1 MASTPTQSRRLIEDW
16 LPINEISIE
25 AIREGGALAGHPPV
39 NQLHVWWARR
49 PLIASRATVAAS
61 ILPEDANRA
70 EFISNIGTSP
80 DVVTARQRMDE
91 VKATGQWS
99 NIPFPNKR
107 SFLHNPE
114 FLTKALNDVPTI
126 LDITA
131 GGGSIPFEA
140 GRLGLKTIANELN
153 PVAGLILRATCE
165 WPQKH
170 GWELLDH
177 FQDVKGRFLG
187 RVRELTTDL
196 YPEEPQPEAEPGN
209 QQNSNVRAKRYVWA
223 YLFAR
228 TVTCPSCEGTI
239 PLSPNWRLDS
249 KGAGIRVVP
258 DTTSGTCSF
267 EIVTRTYDQSP
278 GTVSR
283 AKATCPYPNCGATTP
298 AGYISTE
305 AQAGRL
311 GHQLYCII
319 YRDTWKTKTKSGR
332 DSKRPKTA
340 RGFRVPISDGGNTAK
355 VDTRLAKLAELWERD
370 DILPNE
376 EIFRGDK
383 TATPL
388 DYGMPR
394 WRDMF
399 STRQLLAHGYCVQ
412 AFHDLVDEDRDAG
425 KLDGNRKAAW
435 CYVALGVDKL
445 MNRNSLLS
453 RWNPNKGKETVEAT
467 FDSHDFGMK
476 WSYAEMAI
484 AIEGLGLEWA
494 LNDLDDCLK
503 ELIQMAGHQ
512 RNETPNGELMPVGS
526 DETVIALPSKVTVG
540 PAQDTDLPPASVDAI
555 VFDPPYHNNVNYAEL
570 SDFFYVW
577 LKRTAGY
584 VLGNSMMS
592 PHLTDKVNEAIA
604 SPARFREQAQ
614 GSGKSASA
622 LANRDYEN
630 KMAEIFREC
639 RRVIKPDGIMT
650 VMFTHKSTDAWDAL
664 TVALIESGF
673 GITRTWPV
681 KTEADSSIHIMDRA
695 AARSTILLVCRPRAD
710 NPTPEPWHVVESRIA
725 QAVRA
730 DIPTLQDYGLSP
742 VDQYLAAFGP
752 ALQVISEHW
761 GSERAVSNPDRPDDE
776 FAVTPTDALQ
786 VARREVLAHRTRE
799 ISQSWAE
806 STGDPVTRFYILAQ
820 DGGGA
825 ATIPFDE
832 ANLFARAI
840 GLDLSSNEARR
851 ILIAKG
857 DKVTLKSARD
867 RLAENIISPQRPA
880 QTALD
885 QVHTAIAITDR
896 HDSAAALEWLNMQ
909 HHNPQGTEFKGTME
923 ALIRVT
929 KLGHEDLRP
938 ANNLWRLLY
947 EEPPPVPPTQMS
959 MLDPNL
965 EPNAA

>member
-1 MASTPTQSRRLIEDW
+1 MTSGDTDRRLIEDW
-16 LPINEISIE
+16 LPVNEISVE
-25 AIREGGALAGHPPV
+25 AVREGGALAGHPPV

-49 PLIASRATVAAS
+49 PLIVSRAVVAAS

-80 DVVTARQRMDE
+80 HVVTARRQMDE
-91 VKATGQWS
+91 MKATGQWS
-99 NIPFPNKR
+99 NISFPNQR
-107 SFLHNPE
+107 SFLHNPK
-114 FLTKALNDVPTI
+114 FLSEDSGTAPMV

-140 GRLGLKTIANELN
+140 GRLGFRTIANELN
-153 PVAGLILRATCE
+153 PVAGLILRATCD
-165 WPQKH
+165 WPQKY
-170 GWELLDH
+170 GWKLQGH
-177 FQDVKGRFLG
+177 FQDVKGRFLE
-187 RVRELTTDL
+187 RVEELIQGL
-196 YPEEPQPEAEPGN
+196 YPDEPTA
-209 QQNSNVRAKRYVWA
+209 NVSQDHNASETRRQTQAC
-223 YLFAR
+223 LFAR
-228 TVTCPSCEGTI
+228 TITCPSCEGTI

-249 KGAGIRVVP
+249 KGTGLKVVP

-267 EIVTRTYDQSP
+267 EIVTRASAQSP

-319 YRDTWKTKTKSGR
+319 YRDSWYPTTKSGR
-332 DSKRPKTA
+332 LSKRPKTS
-340 RGFRVPISDGGNTAK
+340 RGFRVPRPDDDNTEG
-355 VDTRLAKLAELWERD
+355 VEIQLAELVESWERD
-370 DILPNE
+370 NILPTE
-376 EIFRGDK
+376 EVHNGDK
-383 TATPL
+383 TKTLL

-399 STRQLLAHGYCVQ
+399 SPRQLLAHGYCVQ

-425 KLDGNRKAAW
+425 KLDENRKAAW
-435 CYVALGVDKL
+435 CYVALAMDKL
-445 MNRNSLLS
+445 INRNSLIT
-453 RWNPNKGKETVEAT
+453 RWDSGKDIVTGT

-476 WSYAEMAI
+476 WSYAEMPI
-484 AIEGLGLEWA
+484 ADQGWGLEWA
-494 LNDLDDCLK
+494 VNDVEDCLRQ
-503 ELIQMAGHQ
+503 LIQMSGHQ
-512 RNETPNGELMPVGS
+512 QE
-526 DETVIALPSKVTVG
+526 DPSKGKLMDMGQGETLTAPPSRVIIG
-540 PAQDTDLPPASVDAI
+540 PAQDTDLPSASVDTI

-584 VLGNSMMS
+584 VLGDSLMG

-604 SPARFREQAQ
+604 SPARFRHEAQ
-614 GSGKSASA
+614 DSGKSAAA
-622 LANRDYEN
+622 LATRDYEN

-639 RRVIKPDGIMT
+639 RRVIKPEGIMT

-761 GSERAVSNPDRPDDE
+761 GTERAVSNPDRPDNE

-851 ILIAKG
+851 ILVAKG

-896 HDSAAALEWLNMQ
+896 HDSAAALEWLTMQ
-909 HHNPQGTEFKGTME
+909 HHNPQGSEFKGTME

-929 KLGHEDLRP
+929 KTGHEDLRP
-938 ANNLWRLLY
+938 ATNLWRLLY
-947 EEPPPVPPTQMS
+947 EEAPPVQMAL
-959 MLDPNL
+959 LDAIAETSAP
-965 EPNAA
+965 

>member
-1 MASTPTQSRRLIEDW
+1 MTSGDTGRRLIEDW
-16 LPINEISIE
+16 LPVNEISVE
-25 AIREGGALAGHPPV
+25 AVREGGALAGHPPV

-49 PLIASRATVAAS
+49 PLIVSRATVAAS

-80 DVVTARQRMDE
+80 DVVTARRQMDE
-91 VKATGQWS
+91 MKATGQWS
-99 NIPFPNKR
+99 NISFPNQR
-107 SFLHNPE
+107 SFLHNPK
-114 FLTKALNDVPTI
+114 FLSEDAGTAPMV

-140 GRLGLKTIANELN
+140 GRLGFRTIANELN

-165 WPQKH
+165 WPQRY
-170 GWELLDH
+170 GWALMDH
-177 FQDVKGRFLG
+177 FQEVRGRFLD
-187 RVRELTTDL
+187 RVRDLTAGL
-196 YPEEPQPEAEPGN
+196 YPKEPQPQGKTGPPHNADLP
-209 QQNSNVRAKRYVWA
+209 AKRCA
-223 YLFAR
+223 QTYLFAR

-249 KGAGIRVVP
+249 KGSGIRLLP

-267 EIVTRTYDQSP
+267 EIVTKASDQSP

-298 AGYISTE
+298 AGYISQE
-305 AQAGRL
+305 AQGGRL
-311 GHQLYCII
+311 GHQLYCVI
-319 YRDTWKTKTKSGR
+319 YRDTWETRTKSGR
-332 DSKRPKTA
+332 VSKRPKTA
-340 RGFRVPISDGGNTAK
+340 RGFRVPKEGDDNTAQIQEQ
-355 VDTRLAKLAELWERD
+355 LEKLEEPWETNG
-370 DILPNE
+370 ILPTE
-376 EIFRGDK
+376 EVPHGDDSR
-383 TATPL
+383 PHQ
-388 DYGMPR
+388 YGMPR

-399 STRQLLAHGYCVQ
+399 SPRQLLAHGYCVQ
-412 AFHDLVDEDRDAG
+412 AFQDLVDEDRDAD
-425 KLDGNRKAAW
+425 KLDESRKAAW

-445 MNRNSLLS
+445 INRNSLMS

-494 LNDLDDCLK
+494 IDDLGDCIKQLVR
-503 ELIQMAGHQ
+503 MAGHQ
-512 RNETPNGELMPVGS
+512 QEEPANGKLMNLGQEQTFTAP
-526 DETVIALPSKVTVG
+526 PSQVTIG
-540 PAQDTDLPPASVDAI
+540 PAQDADLPSASVDAI
-555 VFDPPYHNNVNYAEL
+555 IFDPPYHNNVNYAEL

-584 VLGNSMMS
+584 VLDDSLMS

-622 LANRDYEN
+622 LATRDYEN

-681 KTEADSSIHIMDRA
+681 KTEAESAMNIMDRA
-695 AARSTILLVCRPRAD
+695 AARSTILLVCRPRTD
-710 NPTPEPWHVVESRIA
+710 NPTPEPWHIVESRIA
-725 QAVRA
+725 HAVRA

-761 GSERAVSNPDRPDDE
+761 GTERAVSNPDRPNDE

-806 STGDPVTRFYILAQ
+806 SGGDLATRFYILAQ

-840 GLDLSSNEARR
+840 GLDLSSNEASR

-909 HHNPQGTEFKGTME
+909 HHNPQGPEFRGAME

-929 KLGHEDLRP
+929 KPGHEDLRP
-938 ANNLWRLLY
+938 ATNLWRLLY
-947 EEPPPVPPTQMS
+947 DDAPPIQMAL
-959 MLDPNL
+959 LDALAETN
-965 EPNAA
+965 NA

>member
-228 TVTCPSCEGTI
+228 TVKCPSCEGTI

-249 KGAGIRVVP
+249 KGTGVRVVP
-258 DTTSGTCSF
+258 DATSGTCSF
-267 EIVTRTYDQSP
+267 EIVTRASDQSP

-283 AKATCPYPNCGATTP
+283 AKAACPYPTCGATTP

-319 YRDTWKTKTKSGR
+319 YRDSWYQTTKSGKL
-332 DSKRPKTA
+332 SKRPKTS
-340 RGFRVPISDGGNTAK
+340 RGFRVPRPDDDNTEG
-355 VDTRLAKLAELWERD
+355 VEIQLAELVESWERD
-370 DILPNE
+370 NILPTE
-376 EIFRGDK
+376 EVPHGDDQR
-383 TATPL
+383 PHH
-388 DYGMPR
+388 YGMPR

-399 STRQLLAHGYCVQ
+399 SPRQLLAHGYCVQ

-425 KLDGNRKAAW
+425 KLDENRKAAW
-435 CYVALGVDKL
+435 CYIALAMDK
-445 MNRNSLLS
+445 MINRNSLIT
-453 RWNPNKGKETVEAT
+453 RWDSGKDIVTGT

-710 NPTPEPWHVVESRIA
+710 NPTPEPWHIVESRIA

-761 GSERAVSNPDRPDDE
+761 GSERAVSNPDRPDNE

-851 ILIAKG
+851 ILVAKG

-896 HDSAAALEWLNMQ
+896 HDSAAALEWLTMQ
-909 HHNPQGTEFKGTME
+909 HHNPQGPEFKGTME

-929 KLGHEDLRP
+929 KPGHEDLRP

>member
-1 MASTPTQSRRLIEDW
+1 MTSSDTGRRLIEDW
-16 LPINEISIE
+16 FPVNEISVE
-25 AIREGGALAGHPPV
+25 AVREGGALAGHPPV

-49 PLIASRATVAAS
+49 PLIASRAAVAAS
-61 ILPEDANRA
+61 ILPKDANRA
-70 EFISNIGTSP
+70 EFMSNIGTSP
-80 DVVTARQRMDE
+80 NVVAARRKMDE

-99 NIPFPNKR
+99 NISFPNQR
-107 SFLHNPE
+107 SFQHNPK
-114 FLTKALNDVPTI
+114 FLREDSDTAPVV

-140 GRLGLKTIANELN
+140 GRLGFRTIANELN

-170 GWELLDH
+170 GWELMEN
-177 FQDVKGRFLG
+177 FQDIKEQFLEQ
-187 RVRELTTDL
+187 VRELTADL
-196 YPEEPQPEAEPGN
+196 YPEEPQPEAEPGTPHN
-209 QQNSNVRAKRYVWA
+209 TDVRAKRYA
-223 YLFAR
+223 QTYLFAR

-249 KGAGIRVVP
+249 KGSGIRLLP

-267 EIVTRTYDQSP
+267 EIVTKASDQSP

-298 AGYISTE
+298 AGYISQE
-305 AQAGRL
+305 AQGGRL

-319 YRDTWKTKTKSGR
+319 YRDTWQTKTKSGR
-332 DSKRPKTA
+332 PSKRPKTS
-340 RGFRVPISDGGNTAK
+340 RGFRVPTPDDDNTAE
-355 VDTRLAKLAELWERD
+355 VDIRLAEFAEPWETD
-370 DILPNE
+370 SILPNE

-399 STRQLLAHGYCVQ
+399 SPRQLLAHGVCVQ
-412 AFHDLVDEDRDAG
+412 AFHDLVDEDRETG
-425 KLDGNRKAAW
+425 KLDENRKAAW
-435 CYVALGVDKL
+435 CYIALAMDK
-445 MNRNSLLS
+445 MINRNSLIT
-453 RWNPNKGKETVEAT
+453 RWDSGKDIVTGT

-476 WSYAEMAI
+476 WSYAEMAV

-494 LNDLDDCLK
+494 LDDLGDCIKQLVR
-503 ELIQMAGHQ
+503 MAGHQ
-512 RNETPNGELMPVGS
+512 QEEPSNGKLMPVGG
-526 DETVIALPSKVTVG
+526 DETVIAHPCKVTVG
-540 PAQDTDLPPASVDAI
+540 PAQDTDLPSSSVDAI
-555 VFDPPYHNNVNYAEL
+555 IFDPPYHNNVNYAEL

-584 VLGNSMMS
+584 VLGDSLLT

-614 GSGKSASA
+614 GSGRSASA
-622 LANRDYEN
+622 LATRDYEN

-695 AARSTILLVCRPRAD
+695 AARSTILLVCRPRTD
-710 NPTPEPWHVVESRIA
+710 NPTPEPWHIVESRIA

-761 GSERAVSNPDRPDDE
+761 GTERAVANPDRPDDE

-799 ISQSWAE
+799 ISQRWSE
-806 STGDPVTRFYILAQ
+806 SGGDPVTRFYILAQ
-820 DGGGA
+820 DGAGA

-851 ILIAKG
+851 VLIANG

-909 HHNPQGTEFKGTME
+909 HHNPQGPEFKGTME
-923 ALIRVT
+923 ALMRVT
-929 KLGHEDLRP
+929 KPGHEDLRP
-938 ANNLWRLLY
+938 ATNLWRLLY
-947 EEPPPVPPTQMS
+947 EEPPPVTPVQRNMFEA
-959 MLDPNL
+959 
-965 EPNAA
+965 EPETSAA

>member
-1 MASTPTQSRRLIEDW
+1 MASTHTNSRRLIEDW
-16 LPINEISIE
+16 FPVNEISVE
-25 AIREGGALAGHPPV
+25 AVREGGALAGHPPV

-49 PLIASRATVAAS
+49 PLIVSRATVAAS

-80 DVVTARQRMDE
+80 DVVRARRQMDE

-99 NIPFPNKR
+99 NISFPNQR
-107 SFLHNPE
+107 SFLHNPK
-114 FLTKALNDVPTI
+114 FLSEDSGTAPMV

-140 GRLGLKTIANELN
+140 GRLGFRTIANELN

-165 WPQKH
+165 WPQKY
-170 GWELLDH
+170 GWELLEN
-177 FQDVKGRFLG
+177 FQEVKGRFLE
-187 RVRELTTDL
+187 RVRELTADL
-196 YPEEPQPEAEPGN
+196 YPEEQQPEDEPGN
-209 QQNSNVRAKRYVWA
+209 QQNENVRAKRYVWA

-228 TVTCPSCEGTI
+228 TVKCPSCEGTI

-249 KGAGIRVVP
+249 KGTGVRVVP

-267 EIVTRTYDQSP
+267 EIVTRASDQSP

-283 AKATCPYPNCGATTP
+283 AKAACPYPTCGATTP

-319 YRDTWKTKTKSGR
+319 YRDSWYPTTKSGR
-332 DSKRPKTA
+332 LSKRPKTF
-340 RGFRVPISDGGNTAK
+340 RGFRVPRPDDDNTEG
-355 VDTRLAKLAELWERD
+355 VEIQLAELVESWERD
-370 DILPNE
+370 NILPTE
-376 EIFRGDK
+376 EVPHGDDQR
-383 TATPL
+383 PHH
-388 DYGMPR
+388 YGMPR

-399 STRQLLAHGYCVQ
+399 SPRQLLAHGYCVQ

-425 KLDGNRKAAW
+425 KLNENRKAAW
-435 CYVALGVDKL
+435 CYLALGMDKL
-445 MNRNSLLS
+445 INTNSLHC
-453 RWNPNKGKETVEAT
+453 RWHPNRQVVAGT
-467 FDSHDFGMK
+467 FDRHDFGMK
-476 WSYAEMAI
+476 WSYSEMAI

-494 LNDLDDCLK
+494 LNDLDDCLRQ
-503 ELIQMAGHQ
+503 LIQMSGHQ
-512 RNETPNGELMPVGS
+512 QE
-526 DETVIALPSKVTVG
+526 DPSKGKLMDMGQGETLTAPPSRVIIG
-540 PAQDTDLPPASVDAI
+540 PAQDTDLPSSSVDAI
-555 VFDPPYHNNVNYAEL
+555 IFDPPYHNNVNYAEL

-584 VLGNSMMS
+584 VLGDSLMG

-604 SPARFREQAQ
+604 SPARFQEQAQ

-622 LANRDYEN
+622 LATRDYEN

-639 RRVIKPDGIMT
+639 RRVIKPEGIMT

-695 AARSTILLVCRPRAD
+695 AARSTILLVCKPRAD

-725 QAVRA
+725 QAVRD

-761 GSERAVSNPDRPDDE
+761 GTERAVSNPDRPYDE

-786 VARREVLAHRTRE
+786 VARREVLAHRTKE
-799 ISQSWAE
+799 ISQSWSE
-806 STGDPVTRFYILAQ
+806 SGGDPVTRFYILAQ
-820 DGGGA
+820 DGAGA

-840 GLDLSSNEARR
+840 GLDLSSNEAKR
-851 ILIAKG
+851 ILVAKG

-896 HDSAAALEWLNMQ
+896 HDSAAALEWLTMQ
-909 HHNPQGTEFKGTME
+909 HHNPKGTEFKGTME
-923 ALIRVT
+923 ALIRVI
-929 KLGHEDLRP
+929 KPGHEDLRP
-938 ANNLWRLLY
+938 ATNLWRLLY
-947 EEPPPVPPTQMS
+947 EEAPPVQMAL
-959 MLDPNL
+959 LDAIAETSAP
-965 EPNAA
+965 

>member
-1 MASTPTQSRRLIEDW
+1 MTSGDTGRRLIEDW
-16 LPINEISIE
+16 LPVNEISVE
-25 AIREGGALAGHPPV
+25 AVREGGALAGHPPV

-49 PLIASRATVAAS
+49 PLIVSRAVVAAS

-80 DVVTARQRMDE
+80 NVVRARRQMDE
-91 VKATGQWS
+91 MKATGQWS
-99 NIPFPNKR
+99 NISFPNQR
-107 SFLHNPE
+107 SFLHNPK
-114 FLTKALNDVPTI
+114 FLSEDSGTAPMV

-140 GRLGLKTIANELN
+140 GRLGFRTIANELN

-165 WPQKH
+165 WPQKY
-170 GWELLDH
+170 GWELMDH
-177 FQDVKGRFLG
+177 FQEVRSRFLD
-187 RVRELTTDL
+187 RVRDLTAGL
-196 YPEEPQPEAEPGN
+196 YPKELQPQGKTGTP
-209 QQNSNVRAKRYVWA
+209 QNGGLPTKRHVWA

-249 KGAGIRVVP
+249 KGTGIRVVP
-258 DTTSGTCSF
+258 DTSSGTCSF
-267 EIVTRTYDQSP
+267 EIVTKASDQSP

-298 AGYISTE
+298 TGYISQE

-311 GHQLYCII
+311 GHQPYCII
-319 YRDTWKTKTKSGR
+319 YRDTWETKTKSGR
-332 DSKRPKTA
+332 ASKRPKTS
-340 RGFRVPISDGGNTAK
+340 RGFRVPKEGDDNTAQ
-355 VDTRLAKLAELWERD
+355 VQQQLEKLTEPWETKG
-370 DILPNE
+370 ILPNE
-376 EIFRGDK
+376 EILRGDK

-394 WRDMF
+394 WGDMF
-399 STRQLLAHGYCVQ
+399 SPRQLLAHGYCVQ
-412 AFHDLVDEDRDAG
+412 AFQDLVDEDRDAD
-425 KLDGNRKAAW
+425 KLDESRKAAW
-435 CYVALGVDKL
+435 CYLALAMDKL
-445 MNRNSLLS
+445 INTNSLHC
-453 RWNPNKGKETVEAT
+453 RWHPNRQVVAGT
-467 FDSHDFGMK
+467 FDRHDFGMK
-476 WSYAEMAI
+476 WSYSEMAI
-484 AIEGLGLEWA
+484 AIEGVGLEWA
-494 LNDLDDCLK
+494 LEDLGDCIKQLVR
-503 ELIQMAGHQ
+503 MAGHQ
-512 RNETPNGELMPVGS
+512 QEEPSNGKLMNLGQAQTFTAP
-526 DETVIALPSKVTVG
+526 PSQVTIG
-540 PAQDTDLPPASVDAI
+540 PAQDTDLPSASVDAI
-555 VFDPPYHNNVNYAEL
+555 IFDPPYHNNVNYAEL

-584 VLGNSMMS
+584 VLGDSLMS

-622 LANRDYEN
+622 LATRDYEN

-650 VMFTHKSTDAWDAL
+650 VMFTHKSTEAWDAL

-681 KTEADSSIHIMDRA
+681 KTEAESAMNIMDRA
-695 AARSTILLVCRPRAD
+695 AARSTILLVCRPRTD
-710 NPTPEPWHVVESRIA
+710 NPTPEPWHIVESRIA

-761 GSERAVSNPDRPDDE
+761 GTERAVSNPDRPDDE

-799 ISQSWAE
+799 ISQNWAE
-806 STGDPVTRFYILAQ
+806 SGGDLATRFYILAQ
-820 DGGGA
+820 DGSGA

-840 GLDLSSNEARR
+840 GLDLSSNEASR
-851 ILIAKG
+851 ILIAQG

-909 HHNPQGTEFKGTME
+909 HHNPQGAEFRGTME

-929 KLGHEDLRP
+929 KPGHEDLRP
-938 ANNLWRLLY
+938 ATNLWRLLY
-947 EEPPPVPPTQMS
+947 EDAPPVQMAL
-959 MLDPNL
+959 LDALAETN
-965 EPNAA
+965 NA

>member
-1 MASTPTQSRRLIEDW
+1 MTTPEVNTRRLIEDW
-16 LPINEISIE
+16 LPINEISVE
-25 AIREGGALAGHPPV
+25 AVREGGALAGHPPV

-49 PLIASRATVAAS
+49 PLIASRAAVAAS
-61 ILPEDANRA
+61 MLPEEANRA

-80 DVVTARQRMDE
+80 DVVTARRQMDE
-91 VKATGQWS
+91 VKATGKWS
-99 NIPFPNKR
+99 NISFPNRR
-107 SFLHNPE
+107 SFLHNPK
-114 FLTKALNDVPTI
+114 FLAEDSGTAPVL
-126 LDITA
+126 LDITV

-140 GRLGLKTIANELN
+140 GRLGFRTIANEIN

-165 WPQKH
+165 WPQKY
-170 GWELLDH
+170 GWELLEH
-177 FQDVKGRFLG
+177 FQDVKGRFLE
-187 RVRELTTDL
+187 RVRGLTADL
-196 YPEEPQPEAEPGN
+196 YPEEQQPEDEPGN
-209 QQNSNVRAKRYVWA
+209 QQNENVRAKRYVWA

-228 TVTCPSCEGTI
+228 TVKCPSCEGTI

-249 KGAGIRVVP
+249 KGTGVRVVP

-267 EIVTRTYDQSP
+267 EIVTRASDQSP

-283 AKATCPYPNCGATTP
+283 AKAACPYPICGATTP
-298 AGYISTE
+298 AGYISQE
-305 AQAGRL
+305 AQGGRL

-319 YRDTWKTKTKSGR
+319 YRDSWYPTTKSGR
-332 DSKRPKTA
+332 LSKRPKTF
-340 RGFRVPISDGGNTAK
+340 RGFRVPRPDDDNTAE
-355 VDTRLAKLAELWERD
+355 VDTRLAELAELWERD
-370 DILPNE
+370 NILPTE
-376 EIFRGDK
+376 EVPHGDDQR
-383 TATPL
+383 PHH
-388 DYGMPR
+388 YGMPR

-399 STRQLLAHGYCVQ
+399 SPRQLLAHGYCVQ
-412 AFHDLVDEDRDAG
+412 AFHDLVDEDRDAD
-425 KLDGNRKAAW
+425 KLNENRKAAW

-445 MNRNSLLS
+445 INRNSLLS

-476 WSYAEMAI
+476 WSYAEMAV

-494 LNDLDDCLK
+494 LNDLDDCLRQ
-503 ELIQMAGHQ
+503 LIQMSGHQ
-512 RNETPNGELMPVGS
+512 QE
-526 DETVIALPSKVTVG
+526 DPSKGKLMDMGQGETLTAPPSRVIIG
-540 PAQDTDLPPASVDAI
+540 PAQDTDLPSASVDTI

-584 VLGNSMMS
+584 VLGNSLMG

-604 SPARFREQAQ
+604 SPARFRHEAQ
-614 GSGKSASA
+614 DSGRSAAA
-622 LANRDYEN
+622 LATRDYEN

-639 RRVIKPDGIMT
+639 RRVIKPEGIMT

-681 KTEADSSIHIMDRA
+681 KTEADSSIHIMERA

-840 GLDLSSNEARR
+840 GLDLSSNEAKR
-851 ILIAKG
+851 IVVAKG

-959 MLDPNL
+959 MLDPDL

>member
-1 MASTPTQSRRLIEDW
+1 MPIEDW
-16 LPINEISIE
+16 LPINEISVE
-25 AIREGGALAGHPPV
+25 AVREGGALAGHPPV

-49 PLIASRATVAAS
+49 PLIASQAAVAAS
-61 ILPEDANRA
+61 ILSSDTDRA
-70 EFISNIGTSP
+70 GFISNIGTSTE
-80 DVVTARQRMDE
+80 VVTARRRMDE

-99 NIPFPNKR
+99 NISFPNRR

-114 FLTKALNDVPTI
+114 FLTEAFDDVPTV
-126 LDITA
+126 LNITA

-140 GRLGLKTIANELN
+140 GRLGFRTIANELN

-165 WPQKH
+165 WPQKY
-170 GWELLDH
+170 GWELREH
-177 FQDVKGRFLG
+177 FQEVRGQFLDK
-187 RVRELTTDL
+187 VRELTADL
-196 YPEEPQPEAEPGN
+196 YPEEPQPEVEPGN
-209 QQNSNVRAKRYVWA
+209 QKEANVRAKRYVWA

-249 KGAGIRVVP
+249 KGTGIRVVP

-267 EIVTRTYDQSP
+267 EIVTRASDQSP

-283 AKATCPYPNCGATTP
+283 AKAACPYPNCGATTP
-298 AGYISTE
+298 AGYISQE
-305 AQAGRL
+305 AQGGGL

-319 YRDTWKTKTKSGR
+319 YRDTWETKTKSGR
-332 DSKRPKTA
+332 ASKRPKTS
-340 RGFRVPISDGGNTAK
+340 RGFRVPEEGDDNTK
-355 VDTRLAKLAELWERD
+355 LIQAKLVDLSGRWEQNN
-370 DILPNE
+370 ILPTE
-376 EIFRGDK
+376 EVPHGDDQR
-383 TATPL
+383 PHN
-388 DYGMPR
+388 YGMPR

-399 STRQLLAHGYCVQ
+399 SPRQLLAHGYCVQ
-412 AFHDLVDEDRDAG
+412 AFHELVDEDRDAG
-425 KLDGNRKAAW
+425 KLDENRKAAW
-435 CYVALGVDKL
+435 CYLALAMDKL
-445 MNRNSLLS
+445 INTNSLHC
-453 RWNPNKGKETVEAT
+453 RWHPNRQVVAGT
-467 FDSHDFGMK
+467 FDRHDFGMK
-476 WSYAEMAI
+476 WSYSEMAI

-494 LNDLDDCLK
+494 LNDVDDCLRQM
-503 ELIQMAGHQ
+503 IQMTGHQ
-512 RNETPNGELMPVGS
+512 QESPSNGRLMDMGQGETLTAPPS
-526 DETVIALPSKVTVG
+526 RVIIG
-540 PAQDTDLPPASVDAI
+540 PAQDTDLPSASVDAI

-584 VLGNSMMS
+584 ALGDSLMG

-604 SPARFREQAQ
+604 SPARFRHEAK
-614 GSGKSASA
+614 GSGKSAA
-622 LANRDYEN
+622 TLATRDYEN
-630 KMAEIFREC
+630 KMAEIFQEC
-639 RRVIKPDGIMT
+639 RRVIKPEGIMT

-664 TVALIESGF
+664 TVALIEAGF

-710 NPTPEPWHVVESRIA
+710 NPTPEPWHIVESRIA
-725 QAVRA
+725 HAVRA
-730 DIPTLQDYGLSP
+730 DIPALQDYGLSP

-761 GSERAVSNPDRPDDE
+761 GTERAVSNPDRPDNE

-806 STGDPVTRFYILAQ
+806 SAGDPVTRFYILAQ
-820 DGGGA
+820 DGAGA
-825 ATIPFDE
+825 VTIPFDE

-840 GLDLSSNEARR
+840 GLDLSSNEAKR
-851 ILIAKG
+851 ILVANG

-909 HHNPQGTEFKGTME
+909 HHNPQGPEFKGAME
-923 ALIRVT
+923 ALVRVT
-929 KLGHEDLRP
+929 KPGHQDLRP
-938 ANNLWRLLY
+938 ATNLWRLLY
-947 EEPPPVPPTQMS
+947 EEAPPVQMAL
-959 MLDPNL
+959 LDAL
-965 EPNAA
+965 AEINAA

>member
-1 MASTPTQSRRLIEDW
+1 MTNKNDRRLIEDW
-16 LPINEISIE
+16 LPINEISVE
-25 AIREGGALAGHPPV
+25 AVREGGALAGHPPV

-49 PLIASRATVAAS
+49 PLIASRAAVAAS
-61 ILPEDANRA
+61 ILPEETNRA

-80 DVVTARQRMDE
+80 DVVTARRQMDE

-99 NIPFPNKR
+99 NISFPNQR

-114 FLTKALNDVPTI
+114 FLTETYEDPPTL

-140 GRLGLKTIANELN
+140 GRLGLRTIANELN

-165 WPQKH
+165 WPQKY
-170 GWELLDH
+170 GWELLDQ
-177 FQDVKGRFLG
+177 FQDIKSQFLE
-187 RVRELTTDL
+187 RVRELVTEV

-209 QQNSNVRAKRYVWA
+209 QQNSNVRAKRYA
-223 YLFAR
+223 QTYLFAR
-228 TVTCPSCEGTI
+228 TLICPSCEGTI

-249 KGAGIRVVP
+249 KGTGIRIIP

-267 EIVTRTYDQSP
+267 EIVTRASDQSP

-283 AKATCPYPNCGATTP
+283 AKATCPYPTCGATTP
-298 AGYISTE
+298 RDYVSQE

-319 YRDTWKTKTKSGR
+319 YRDQWWPLTKSGSPR
-332 DSKRPKTA
+332 KRPKTQ
-340 RGFRVPISDGGNTAK
+340 RGFRIVTSEDDNSVQVAQ
-355 VDTRLAKLAELWERD
+355 RLEHLKPQWDAA
-370 DILPNE
+370 DILPSE
-376 EIFRGDK
+376 AVPEGDK
-383 TATPL
+383 TRSYPL
-388 DYGMPR
+388 RYGMPR

-399 STRQLLAHGYCVQ
+399 SPRQQLAHGYCVQ
-412 AFHDLVDEDRDAG
+412 AFRELVDEDRANG
-425 KLDGNRKAAW
+425 ELDDTRKAAW
-435 CYVALGVDKL
+435 CYIALAFDKL
-445 MNRNSLLS
+445 LNTNSLLC
-453 RWNPNKGKETVEAT
+453 RWHANREVVAGT

-476 WSYAEMAI
+476 WSYTEMAVT
-484 AIEGLGLEWA
+484 IEGLGLEWA
-494 LNDLDDCLK
+494 LNDLEDCIKQLV
-503 ELIQMAGHQ
+503 QMAGHR
-512 RNETPNGELMPVGS
+512 RNETPNGELIPVGG
-526 DETVIALPSKVTVG
+526 DKTVIALPSKITAG
-540 PAQDTDLPPASVDAI
+540 PAQDTDLPSASVDAI

-584 VLGNSMMS
+584 VLGDTLLT

-604 SPARFREQAQ
+604 SPARFRDEAQ
-614 GSGKSASA
+614 GSGKSASV
-622 LANRDYEN
+622 LATRDYEN
-630 KMAEIFREC
+630 KMAEIFQEC

-695 AARSTILLVCRPRAD
+695 AARSTILLVCRPRTN

-730 DIPTLQDYGLSP
+730 DLPTLQDYGLSP

-752 ALQVISEHW
+752 ALLVISEHW
-761 GSERAVSNPDRPDDE
+761 GTERAVSNPDRPDDE

-786 VARREVLAHRTRE
+786 VARREVLAHRTKQ
-799 ISQSWAE
+799 ISQSWSE
-806 STGDPVTRFYILAQ
+806 SGGDPVTRFYILAQ
-820 DGGGA
+820 DGAGA
-825 ATIPFDE
+825 STIPFDE

-840 GLDLSSNEARR
+840 GLDLSSNEAKR
-851 ILIAKG
+851 IVVAKG

-896 HDSAAALEWLNMQ
+896 HDSAASLEWLNMQ
-909 HHNPQGTEFKGTME
+909 HHNPQGPEFKGTME

-929 KLGHEDLRP
+929 KIGHEDLRP
-938 ANNLWRLLY
+938 ATNLWRLLY
-947 EEPPPVPPTQMS
+947 EEAPPVQMAL
-959 MLDPNL
+959 LDALAETNP
-965 EPNAA
+965 A

>member
-177 FQDVKGRFLG
+177 FQDVKGRFLE
-187 RVRELTTDL
+187 RVRELTADL
-196 YPEEPQPEAEPGN
+196 YPEEQQPEDEPGN
-209 QQNSNVRAKRYVWA
+209 QQNENVRAKRYA
-223 YLFAR
+223 QTYLFAR
-228 TVTCPSCEGTI
+228 TVKCPSCEGTI

-249 KGAGIRVVP
+249 KGTGVRVVP

-267 EIVTRTYDQSP
+267 EIVTRASDQSP

-283 AKATCPYPNCGATTP
+283 AKATCPYPTCGATTP

-319 YRDTWKTKTKSGR
+319 YRDSWYPTTKSGR
-332 DSKRPKTA
+332 LSKRPKTS
-340 RGFRVPISDGGNTAK
+340 RGFRVPRPDDDNTEG
-355 VDTRLAKLAELWERD
+355 VEIQLAELVESWERD
-370 DILPNE
+370 NILPTEDVQN
-376 EIFRGDK
+376 GDK
-383 TATPL
+383 TKTLL

-394 WRDMF
+394 SRDMF
-399 STRQLLAHGYCVQ
+399 SPRQLLAHGYCVQ
-412 AFHDLVDEDRDAG
+412 AFHDLVDEDQASGR
-425 KLDGNRKAAW
+425 LDESREAAW
-435 CYVALGVDKL
+435 CYVALGIDKL
-445 MNRNSLLS
+445 INRNSLLCI
-453 RWNPNKGKETVEAT
+453 WDPGTNKVANT
-467 FDSHDFGMK
+467 FNSHDFGMK

-494 LNDLDDCLK
+494 VNDMEECLRQ
-503 ELIQMAGHQ
+503 LIQMTGHQ
-512 RNETPNGELMPVGS
+512 QEDQSNSKMMNLGQAQTFTAR
-526 DETVIALPSKVTVG
+526 PSEVTIG
-540 PAQDTDLPPASVDAI
+540 PAQDTNLPTGSVDAI

-584 VLGNSMMS
+584 ILKDSMLA

-604 SPARFREQAQ
+604 SPARFREQAK
-614 GSGKSASA
+614 GSGKSAA
-622 LANRDYEN
+622 TLATKDYET

-664 TVALIESGF
+664 TVALINSGF

-681 KTEADSSIHIMDRA
+681 RTEAESSMQIRDRA
-695 AARSTILLVCRPRAD
+695 AARSTILLVCRPRTA

-730 DIPTLQDYGLSP
+730 DIPTLESYALSP

-761 GSERAVSNPDRPDDE
+761 GTERAVSNPDRPEDE

-786 VARREVLAHRTRE
+786 VARREVLAHRTKE
-799 ISQSWAE
+799 ISQSWSE
-806 STGDPVTRFYILAQ
+806 SGGDPVTRFYILAQ
-820 DGGGA
+820 DGAGA

-840 GLDLSSNEARR
+840 GLDLSSNEAKR
-851 ILIAKG
+851 ILISKG
-857 DKVTLKSARD
+857 DKVTLKSAKD

-896 HDSAAALEWLNMQ
+896 HDSAAGLEWLTMQ
-909 HHNPQGTEFKGTME
+909 HHNPQGSGFKGTME
-923 ALIRVT
+923 ALIKVT
-929 KLGHEDLRP
+929 KSGHEDLRP

-959 MLDPNL
+959 MLDPDL

>member
-1 MASTPTQSRRLIEDW
+1 MTSGDTGRRLIEDW
-16 LPINEISIE
+16 LPVNEISVE
-25 AIREGGALAGHPPV
+25 AVREGGALAGHPPV

-49 PLIASRATVAAS
+49 PLIVSRAVVAAS

-80 DVVTARQRMDE
+80 HVVTARRQMDE
-91 VKATGQWS
+91 MKATGQWS
-99 NIPFPNKR
+99 NISFPNQR
-107 SFLHNPE
+107 SFLHNPK
-114 FLTKALNDVPTI
+114 FLSEDSGTAPMV

-140 GRLGLKTIANELN
+140 GRLGFRTIANELN

-165 WPQKH
+165 WPQKY
-170 GWELLDH
+170 GWELMDH
-177 FQDVKGRFLG
+177 FQEVRSRFLD
-187 RVRELTTDL
+187 RVRDLTAGL
-196 YPEEPQPEAEPGN
+196 YPKELQPQGKTETP
-209 QQNSNVRAKRYVWA
+209 QNGSLPAKRHVWA

-249 KGAGIRVVP
+249 KGTGIRVVP
-258 DTTSGTCSF
+258 DTSSGTCSF
-267 EIVTRTYDQSP
+267 EIVTKASDQSP

-298 AGYISTE
+298 TGYISQE

-311 GHQLYCII
+311 GHQPYCII
-319 YRDTWKTKTKSGR
+319 YRDTWETKTKSGR
-332 DSKRPKTA
+332 ASKRPKTS
-340 RGFRVPISDGGNTAK
+340 RGFRVPKEGDDNTAQ
-355 VDTRLAKLAELWERD
+355 VQQQLEKLTEPWETKG
-370 DILPNE
+370 ILPNE

-394 WRDMF
+394 WGDMF
-399 STRQLLAHGYCVQ
+399 SPRQLLAHGYCVQ
-412 AFHDLVDEDRDAG
+412 AFQDLVDEDRDAD
-425 KLDGNRKAAW
+425 KLDESRKAAW
-435 CYVALGVDKL
+435 CYVALAMDK
-445 MNRNSLLS
+445 MINRNSLIT
-453 RWNPNKGKETVEAT
+453 RWDSGKDIVTGT

-494 LNDLDDCLK
+494 LDDLGDCIKQLVR
-503 ELIQMAGHQ
+503 MAGHQ
-512 RNETPNGELMPVGS
+512 QEEPANGKLMNLGQEQTFTAP
-526 DETVIALPSKVTVG
+526 PSQVTIG
-540 PAQDTDLPPASVDAI
+540 PAQDTDLPSASVDAI
-555 VFDPPYHNNVNYAEL
+555 IFDPPYHNNVNYAEL

-584 VLGNSMMS
+584 ALGDSLMS

-622 LANRDYEN
+622 LATRDYEN

-695 AARSTILLVCRPRAD
+695 AARSTILLVCRPRTD
-710 NPTPEPWHVVESRIA
+710 NPTPEPWHIVESRIA

-761 GSERAVSNPDRPDDE
+761 GTERAVSNPDRPDDE

-806 STGDPVTRFYILAQ
+806 SGGDLATRFYILAQ

-840 GLDLSSNEARR
+840 GLDLSSNEASR

-909 HHNPQGTEFKGTME
+909 HHNPQGPEFRGTME

-929 KLGHEDLRP
+929 KPGHEDLRP
-938 ANNLWRLLY
+938 ATNLWRLLY
-947 EEPPPVPPTQMS
+947 EDAPPVQMAL
-959 MLDPNL
+959 LDALAETN
-965 EPNAA
+965 NA